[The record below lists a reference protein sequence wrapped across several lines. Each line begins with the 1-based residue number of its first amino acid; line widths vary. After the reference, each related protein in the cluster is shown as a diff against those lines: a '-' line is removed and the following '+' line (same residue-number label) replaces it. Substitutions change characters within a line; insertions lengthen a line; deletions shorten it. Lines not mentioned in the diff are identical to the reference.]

1 MLVVNKPANM
11 LSQGD
16 RTGDEDIQSLMK
28 IWLKE
33 KYQKPGNVFLGL
45 VQRLDRPTG
54 GLMVLARTSKSASR
68 LSEQIRARS
77 FKKEYLAIVVS
88 RQVRTGIV
96 SHDIFKNK
104 EKRKAVIS
112 GTDPR
117 TDESGDKKKAVMKV
131 THLETRG
138 ELSLVKIDLY
148 TGRYHQIRAQLASMG
163 MPVAGDR
170 KYGTLRK
177 GSKQLALFCHRL
189 AFEHPTRKETLRFQI
204 PMPKEYPW
212 DQFATE

>member
-1 MLVVNKPANM
+1 M

-16 RTGDEDIQSLMK
+16 CTGDEDIQSLMK
-28 IWLKE
+28 MWLKE

-45 VQRLDRPTG
+45 VQRLDRPTR

-68 LSEQIRARS
+68 LSEQIRKRI
-77 FKKEYLAIVVS
+77 FKKEYLAVVVS
-88 RQVRTGIV
+88 REVNTGIV
-96 SHDIFKNK
+96 SHDLFKDK
-104 EKRKAVIS
+104 EKKKAVIS
-112 GTDPR
+112 NIDSSS
-117 TDESGDKKKAVMKV
+117 DESSGKKKAVMKV
-131 THLETRG
+131 THLETSG

-177 GSKQLALFCHRL
+177 GSKQMALLCHRL
-189 AFEHPTRKETLRFQI
+189 EFQHPTRMETLNFRI
-204 PMPKEYPW
+204 PMPTEYPW